1 MLSFSAARR
10 LNDIFVFS
18 GVGRFNLALIFIFLL
33 AVVILDLVTLKG
45 VSLIFSN
52 PNFLSGNLP
61 IYIFSML
68 SLILT
73 KSAISICTYYVLTKI
88 SHQLLGWVRIKL
100 IKNFF
105 SGTRTSHGESGWLL
119 ELIQR
124 HSGIFC
130 VHYVQ
135 SILRLLVDASI
146 ILSITIYVALQNL
159 SLVLPTLIIII
170 VPLYVWNFLTRQ
182 KLKFLAQH
190 SNSANLTITSITNNL
205 LNGQDEVRVNGL
217 PDRIVSSF
225 SSSSEQVTR
234 AQSFTQALMNGPK
247 HLWELC
253 FFILAGW
260 FLVMENFNDPD
271 AQDLAGIAVGLAALL
286 RVAPLLNSLTVAL
299 NNIRHSGPS
308 VSFVTQSLERD
319 NATQI
324 DREGLPNQTEGALA
338 NICFATGGLFIV
350 SGSIN
355 TRREN
360 KKDTGLVLI
369 KGPSGAGKTTLARA
383 IVGIEDARLI
393 DPKLIELNS
402 QAETSKGVRWSSQV
416 PVIIDDCMA
425 NNINLYDE
433 IPDLPCA
440 LERLRLCDDESY
452 SGFLDLNVVS
462 GENTIS
468 TGQAR
473 RLGILRA
480 LYGDGDFIVLDEPE
494 SGLDPE
500 SKESVVQLV
509 IETSRAKK
517 VIVISHTDHFDDAC
531 DIFIRVK

>member
-1 MLSFSAARR
+1 
-10 LNDIFVFS
+10 
-18 GVGRFNLALIFIFLL
+18 
-33 AVVILDLVTLKG
+33 
-45 VSLIFSN
+45 
-52 PNFLSGNLP
+52 
-61 IYIFSML
+61 
-68 SLILT
+68 
-73 KSAISICTYYVLTKI
+73 
-88 SHQLLGWVRIKL
+88 
-100 IKNFF
+100 
-105 SGTRTSHGESGWLL
+105 
-119 ELIQR
+119 
-124 HSGIFC
+124 
-130 VHYVQ
+130 
-135 SILRLLVDASI
+135 
-146 ILSITIYVALQNL
+146 
-159 SLVLPTLIIII
+159 
-170 VPLYVWNFLTRQ
+170 
-182 KLKFLAQH
+182 
-190 SNSANLTITSITNNL
+190 
-205 LNGQDEVRVNGL
+205 
-217 PDRIVSSF
+217 
-225 SSSSEQVTR
+225 
-234 AQSFTQALMNGPK
+234 MNGPK

-260 FLVMENFNDPD
+260 FLVMENFNDPEI
-271 AQDLAGIAVGLAALL
+271 QDLAGLAVGLAALL

-319 NATQI
+319 NTTQI
-324 DREGLPNQTEGALA
+324 DRQRLPNQTECALA
-338 NICFATGGLFIV
+338 NICFATGELFIV
-350 SGSIN
+350 SGSIT

-393 DPKLIELNS
+393 DPKLMELNS
-402 QAETSKGVRWSSQV
+402 QAEISKGVRWSSQV

-452 SGFLDLNVVS
+452 PGFLELNVVS

-494 SGLDPE
+494 SGLDPD

>member
-1 MLSFSAARR
+1 MLSFSAGRR
-10 LNDIFVFS
+10 LNDIFVIS
-18 GVGRFNLALIFIFLL
+18 GVGRFNFALIFIFLL
-33 AVVILDLVTLKG
+33 AVVILDLMTLKG

-52 PNFLSGNLP
+52 SNFLSGNLSL
-61 IYIFSML
+61 YIFSML

-124 HSGIFC
+124 HSGIFS

-182 KLKFLAQH
+182 KLKFLAQR

-225 SSSSEQVTR
+225 SSSSEQVTQ

-271 AQDLAGIAVGLAALL
+271 SQDLAGLAVGLAALL

-319 NATQI
+319 YATQI
-324 DREGLPNQTEGALA
+324 DREGLPNQTECGLA
-338 NICFATGGLFIV
+338 SICFATGELF
-350 SGSIN
+350 
-355 TRREN
+355 
-360 KKDTGLVLI
+360 
-369 KGPSGAGKTTLARA
+369 
-383 IVGIEDARLI
+383 
-393 DPKLIELNS
+393 
-402 QAETSKGVRWSSQV
+402 
-416 PVIIDDCMA
+416 
-425 NNINLYDE
+425 
-433 IPDLPCA
+433 
-440 LERLRLCDDESY
+440 
-452 SGFLDLNVVS
+452 
-462 GENTIS
+462 
-468 TGQAR
+468 
-473 RLGILRA
+473 
-480 LYGDGDFIVLDEPE
+480 
-494 SGLDPE
+494 
-500 SKESVVQLV
+500 
-509 IETSRAKK
+509 
-517 VIVISHTDHFDDAC
+517 
-531 DIFIRVK
+531 